1 MIFTVAFWKGAGER
15 ALKTFLQAGIAAF
28 IGTLGLSGASSF
40 NVLAN
45 LPLLLSAAEVGA
57 GIGLGAAI
65 LSLCTSLG
73 NASFTAG
80 VPAAIVTLQAPG
92 AAEPVDEI
100 DPAALPDYDAPTVG
114 KDVGPADE
122 EPKA

>member
-15 ALKTFLQAGIAAF
+15 LLKTFLQAGIVAF
-28 IGTLGLSGASSF
+28 IGTLGLSGAGSF
-40 NVLAN
+40 NALAN

-57 GIGLGAAI
+57 GFGLGAAI

-80 VPAAIVTLQAPG
+80 VPAVVTLQA
-92 AAEPVDEI
+92 AAEDAAADEV
-100 DPAALPDYDAPTVG
+100 DPAALPGYDTPTAG
-114 KDVGPADE
+114 KDLGPADE
-122 EPKA
+122 AVK